1 MLKQPPVRLEHYPL
15 LDILSYVHDAVME
28 VKNKQQDQ
36 WDVNVFL
43 EIGRALGSAIEGA
56 ARGGSSIVKVS
67 GGAMKDVLNG
77 ADDLEQKRLSKVLL
91 MQLQMP

>member
-77 ADDLEQKRLSKVLL
+77 TGDLEQKRLSKVLL

>member
-1 MLKQPPVRLEHYPL
+1 MLKQPPVRLEHYAL

-43 EIGRALGSAIEGA
+43 EIGGALGSAIEGA

-77 ADDLEQKRLSKVLL
+77 AGDLEQKRLSKVLL
-91 MQLQMP
+91 MQLQMA

>member
-77 ADDLEQKRLSKVLL
+77 AGDLEQKRLSKVLL
-91 MQLQMP
+91 MQFQMA

>member
-1 MLKQPPVRLEHYPL
+1 MLKQPPVRLEHYAL

-77 ADDLEQKRLSKVLL
+77 AGDLEQKRLSKVLL
-91 MQLQMP
+91 MQLQMA